1 MKIFAVR
8 IGDKYGPEYETYLE
22 KKLSDYEMVW
32 IREPYHSDVQ
42 LQWNKMYA
50 MNTGIDE
57 PVCVIDI
64 DMLLIN
70 DYKKI
75 NVHHT
80 DLKDILEGDFFK
92 DLEEGINGGEKR
104 LQGCYHACGV

>member
-42 LQWNKMYA
+42 LQWNKIYA

-57 PVCVIDI
+57 PVCVIDSS
-64 DMLLIN
+64 LQCR
-70 DYKKI
+70 
-75 NVHHT
+75 
-80 DLKDILEGDFFK
+80 G
-92 DLEEGINGGEKR
+92 GGEILKR
-104 LQGCYHACGV
+104 MDII